1 MKMLVSIL
9 LLCMVVCGALL
20 LRDPGIDQRTITALS
35 IGFLMLGAWLTGRLF
50 AGIKLPRI
58 SGYLLFGMLVGPSLW
73 ALGAESLLPAV
84 VLEKLQRGTP
94 LISSAQVI
102 DLRFI
107 KYLAISLIA
116 ITAGGEIHLDWLLK
130 QGKRIAAL
138 TLANVLGVGVLVF
151 GVCWALHGVL
161 PVIRT
166 DEAMTTMQLVIA
178 YGFLGLIASGN
189 SPSVAIALI
198 NECRADGPLSRTTLA
213 VTVCKDLTI
222 IVFFAALISV
232 GKGLLDEQT
241 AISATFLL
249 AVGAQLGG
257 SILLGALLGL
267 VMAWFVEHVRG
278 HLVFFVVVS
287 CFLFALLGEQKF
299 HMPGT
304 DQHIH
309 LEPLLMALAAGLT
322 MRNFRPKRSEPLFK
336 TIEEMSLP
344 VYCLFFA
351 VAGAELDLSVFAV
364 ASAALAAG
372 IVVTVRAVGV
382 WAVVTWT
389 GKRLGLEPEWRGKL
403 WLALTPQA
411 GVTLALAT
419 LVVQSFA
426 GSPWA
431 GALGNLLLGLVAVHA
446 MAGPIAYRWALVS
459 SGEAGKMAKSGS
471 IGH

>member
-1 MKMLVSIL
+1 MKMMLSIV
-9 LLCMVVCGALL
+9 LLCMVMFAALW
-20 LRDPGIDQRTITALS
+20 LRDPGIDQRTMTALA

-50 AGIKLPRI
+50 AGIRLPRI
-58 SGYLLFGMLVGPSLW
+58 SGYLLFGMIMGPSLW
-73 ALGAESLLPAV
+73 KLGAEALLPAS
-84 VLEKLQRGTP
+84 VLDMLGRGTP
-94 LISSAQVI
+94 LISSEQVI

-138 TLANVLGVGVLVF
+138 TAANVLGVAGLVF

-166 DEAMTTMQLVIA
+166 EQPLTTMQMIIA
-178 YGFLGLIASGN
+178 YGFLGLISSGN

-222 IVFFAALISV
+222 IVLFAALISV

-257 SILLGALLGL
+257 SILLGAVLGF

-278 HLVFFVVVS
+278 HLVFFVIGA

-309 LEPLLMALAAGLT
+309 LEPLLMALAAGLS
-322 MRNFRPKRSEPLFK
+322 MRNFRPLRSAPLFK

-351 VAGAELDLSVFAV
+351 VAGAELELSVFAV
-364 ASAALAAG
+364 ATAALAAG
-372 IVVTVRAVGV
+372 IVVAVRAAGI
-382 WAVVTWT
+382 WAVITWT
-389 GKRLGLEPEWRGKL
+389 GKRMGLEPQWRGKL

-431 GALGNLLLGLVAVHA
+431 AALGNLLLGLVAVHA
-446 MAGPIAYRWALVS
+446 MVGPIAYRWALVS
-459 SGEAGKMAKSGS
+459 SGEAGAMTKTGSSG
-471 IGH
+471 H